1 MDKVTIDVDLK
12 FECSACF
19 ARLAYQKQPHD
30 CPGGEEDE
38 GFMCDLELYNTD
50 IYYTTEVEV
59 DDGFF
64 NCA

>member
-1 MDKVTIDVDLK
+1 MDKVTIGVDLK

-19 ARLAYQKQPHD
+19 AWLAYQKQPHD

-38 GFMCDLELYNTD
+38 GFMCDLELYSTD

-59 DDGFF
+59 DDGCF
-64 NCA
+64 NCV